1 MERTAPQRVGPR
13 RSHVQKAQVEPQAAA
28 AGEVRRQTA
37 DRDSREQ
44 AQRTCVGHYSTCADR
59 AGVPVAKTPEAH
71 DASLPFWARMP
82 FAVMDFWMSR
92 TAREGSKS

>member
-1 MERTAPQRVGPR
+1 MSKKHKSSRKPQPPAKSAVKPPTVIHANKRSAPASVITPPAPIAPV
-13 RSHVQKAQVEPQAAA
+13 S
-28 AGEVRRQTA
+28 
-37 DRDSREQ
+37 
-44 AQRTCVGHYSTCADR
+44 
-59 AGVPVAKTPEAH
+59 PVAKTPEAH

>member
-1 MERTAPQRVGPR
+1 MSKKHKPSRKQRPPAKPPVKPPTVIHANKRSAPAPVILAPAPIAP
-13 RSHVQKAQVEPQAAA
+13 VQ
-28 AGEVRRQTA
+28 
-37 DRDSREQ
+37 
-44 AQRTCVGHYSTCADR
+44 
-59 AGVPVAKTPEAH
+59 PVAKTAEAH